1 MNELLPFKL
10 SKRAAKEL
18 RKIRKT
24 DRKLFEKMDSAIQKI
39 RQNPYIG
46 SAKKGDLKGYFCLD
60 IHHAGT
66 NYELCYG
73 LEEDENVG
81 IVLIIL
87 LGPRENFYEQLK
99 RYLNL

>member
-18 RKIRKT
+18 QKIRKT
-24 DRKLFEKMDSAIQKI
+24 DRKLFEKMDAAIQKI
-39 RQNPYIG
+39 RQNPYVG
-46 SAKKGDLKGYFCLD
+46 SVKKGDLKGYFCLD
-60 IHHAGT
+60 IHHVGT

-73 LEEDENVG
+73 LEEDGNG
-81 IVLIIL
+81 DIVLIIL